1 MGIPVCAGTDPG
13 RPGAAIWNNNHPIME
28 YDDFGVG
35 VLTRAGGGGM
45 LAGKFGVFYAI
56 QPSKE
61 EDMLKIGHEVRRPGK
76 YLGDA
81 PVTIPVPEELA
92 TTPGIPMNQREV
104 DWYSRE
110 YPVETMNITERASR
124 DWANTLRDQ
133 HAEMREI
140 RKEHDKLN
148 RNLVMAARLTGELEP
163 TAAATG
169 DDVSE
174 AIKQKAREL
183 GFIEVGITAFDI
195 RYVYQSKK
203 DWVKFPHVVCL
214 AYEQDFEPTQTIPSI
229 DAEIVHSSTY
239 RTEGAAG
246 LELGNFIRG
255 LGYRA
260 QVHSPNDNTGPYI
273 PMFVAA
279 GLGQLGACG
288 YLLTPHVG
296 SRCRIM
302 MITTDANVTYDSPVD
317 YGIHAFC
324 QVCQV
329 CVNRCPGRALMR
341 DKIWWR
347 GIEKNKLY
355 FKRCRPV
362 MARYLGC
369 GVCMKVCP
377 IQKYGM
383 QATMEH
389 YAATGQVLGKGTHD
403 LEGYNIEGKG
413 YFGPGELPV
422 FEPGFFNMPHG
433 DTSDW
438 AFDQLKDAARANGNE
453 VTDAMLADFRVQVIK
468 GLNQSTDNVDMMYEE
483 EDYI

>member
-1 MGIPVCAGTDPG
+1 
-13 RPGAAIWNNNHPIME
+13 
-28 YDDFGVG
+28 
-35 VLTRAGGGGM
+35 
-45 LAGKFGVFYAI
+45 
-56 QPSKE
+56 
-61 EDMLKIGHEVRRPGK
+61 MLKIGHEVVRPGK
-76 YLGDA
+76 NLGDE
-81 PVTIPVPEELA
+81 PVTIPVPEELE
-92 TTPGIPMNQREV
+92 TVPGIPMNQREV
-104 DWYSRE
+104 DWYARE
-110 YPVETMNITERASR
+110 YPLETMNITERASR

-148 RNLVMAARLTGELEP
+148 SSLIMATRQTAQMEP
-163 TAAATG
+163 TAAPTG
-169 DDVSE
+169 EDITQK
-174 AIKQKAREL
+174 IKDKAREL
-183 GFIEVGITAFDI
+183 GYLEVGITAYDT
-195 RYVYQSKK
+195 RYEYHSKRG
-203 DWVKFPHVVCL
+203 FNNYPHVICL

-239 RTEGAAG
+239 RTQAAAG
-246 LELGNFIRG
+246 LELANYIRS
-255 LGYRA
+255 LGYHA
-260 QVHSPNDNTGPYI
+260 QVIHSSDATGPVI

-288 YLLTPHVG
+288 YLLTPHAG
-296 SRCRIM
+296 NRNRLM
-302 MITTDANVTYDSPVD
+302 MVTTDANVTHDQPVD

-377 IQKYGM
+377 IQKYGLKNVM
-383 QATMEH
+383 DH

-403 LEGYNIEGKG
+403 LEGYSLEGKG
-413 YFGPGELPV
+413 YFGPGEMPV
-422 FEPGFFNMPHG
+422 FEAGFFNMPHG
-433 DTSDW
+433 NADEW
-438 AFDQLKDAARANGNE
+438 AFEQFKEKAQASGGQITDEMLEQFKEQINRA
-453 VTDAMLADFRVQVIK
+453 L
-468 GLNQSTDNVDMMYEE
+468 GLNSGDVLATMAEE
-483 EDYI
+483 QDYI

>member
-1 MGIPVCAGTDPG
+1 
-13 RPGAAIWNNNHPIME
+13 
-28 YDDFGVG
+28 
-35 VLTRAGGGGM
+35 
-45 LAGKFGVFYAI
+45 
-56 QPSKE
+56 
-61 EDMLKIGHEVRRPGK
+61 MLKIGHEVVRPGK
-76 YLGDA
+76 RYGE
-81 PVTIPVPEELA
+81 PSVTIPIPEELE
-92 TTPGIPMNQREV
+92 TVPGIPTNQREV
-104 DWYSRE
+104 DWYARE
-110 YPVETMNITERASR
+110 YPLETMNITERASR

-148 RNLVMAARLTGELEP
+148 SSLIMATRQTAQMEPTTEPTGE
-163 TAAATG
+163 
-169 DDVSE
+169 DVTQK
-174 AIKQKAREL
+174 IKDKAREL
-183 GFIEVGITAFDI
+183 GYLEVGITTYDT
-195 RYVYQSKK
+195 RYEYQSKRG
-203 DWVKFPHVVCL
+203 FNHYPHAICL

-246 LELGNFIRG
+246 LELGNYIRS
-255 LGYRA
+255 LGYHA
-260 QVHSPNDNTGPYI
+260 QVIHSSDATGPVI

-288 YLLTPHVG
+288 YLLTPHAG
-296 SRCRIM
+296 NRNRLM
-302 MITTDANVTYDSPVD
+302 MLTTDANVTHDQPVD

-377 IQKYGM
+377 IQKYGLKNVM
-383 QATMEH
+383 DH

-403 LEGYNIEGKG
+403 LEGYTLEGKG
-413 YFGPGELPV
+413 YFGPGEMPV
-422 FEPGFFNMPHG
+422 FEAGFFNMPHG
-433 DTSDW
+433 DADEW
-438 AFDQLKDAARANGNE
+438 AFEQFKEKAAASGGQITNEMLEQFKEQMNRA
-453 VTDAMLADFRVQVIK
+453 L
-468 GLNQSTDNVDMMYEE
+468 GLNSGDVLAMMAEE
-483 EDYI
+483 QDYI